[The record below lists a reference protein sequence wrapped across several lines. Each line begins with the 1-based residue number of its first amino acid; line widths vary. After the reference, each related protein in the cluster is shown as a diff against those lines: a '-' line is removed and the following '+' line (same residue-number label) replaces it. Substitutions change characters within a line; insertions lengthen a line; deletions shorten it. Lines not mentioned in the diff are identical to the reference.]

1 MTLVIRTKVHFLSLA
16 TLFVS
21 FYYGFNSSSAI
32 MNSPLFKLIFVAY
45 GLDKHVKMYLG
56 EYIKRFLTKIN

>member
-1 MTLVIRTKVHFLSLA
+1 
-16 TLFVS
+16 
-21 FYYGFNSSSAI
+21 

-56 EYIKRFLTKIN
+56 EYIKRFLTKINWTFNLIYFEIFGS